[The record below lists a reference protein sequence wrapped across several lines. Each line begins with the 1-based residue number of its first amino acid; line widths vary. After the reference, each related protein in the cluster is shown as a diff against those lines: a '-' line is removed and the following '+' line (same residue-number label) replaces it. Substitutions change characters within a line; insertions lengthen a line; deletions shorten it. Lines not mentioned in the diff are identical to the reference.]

1 MLVTD
6 GFFRG
11 IVVLDT
17 CRDDRLMCYNIR
29 DGNIHDFIRPVK
41 EKLKEI

>member
-11 IVVLDT
+11 IVVL
-17 CRDDRLMCYNIR
+17 DRLMCYNIR